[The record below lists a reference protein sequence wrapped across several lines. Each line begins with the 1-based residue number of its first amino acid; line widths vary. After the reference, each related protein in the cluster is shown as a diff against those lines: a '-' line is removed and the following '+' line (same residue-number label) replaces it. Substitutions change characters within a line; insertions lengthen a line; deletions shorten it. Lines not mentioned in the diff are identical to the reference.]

1 MPVLR
6 PFSVKETHGMLMEP
20 TAQIRASSDD
30 LRWTSL
36 YVSVQRE
43 APFQGVFDPAKD
55 QLIVL
60 HRNGPARVDRL
71 CGTAGSHVVPPGGI
85 HLIPAG
91 LEFGVRLANLL
102 ETVHVYIRNAII
114 EEVSSELVDGDP
126 CHIEIPSEIL
136 ESDRCL
142 HGLLEAAAGAL
153 DYFGVGSE
161 LFSDH
166 LARAIASHLVRRYS
180 GRRLRATRSES
191 GGGLLS
197 APVSTAIEYMNDNID
212 QAINLED
219 IAKATNRSPSHIA
232 RLFRAEVGQPPHRY
246 LIRLRVEKARD
257 LLEKTNESIAEIAFE
272 CGFSHQEHLTRLF
285 RREFSATPAAY
296 RKSKR
301 N

>member
-1 MPVLR
+1 MPVLQ
-6 PFSVKETHGMLMEP
+6 PFGVNETHGMLMQP

-36 YVSVQRE
+36 YVSVQKE
-43 APFQGVFDPAKD
+43 APFEGLFAPAKD

-60 HRNGPARVDRL
+60 HRDGPVRIDRL
-71 CGTAGSHVVPPGGI
+71 CGAVGSHVVPPGGL

-91 LEFGVRLANLL
+91 QGFGLQLASLL
-102 ETVHVYIRNAII
+102 ETVHVYIRNAVM
-114 EEVSSELVDGDP
+114 EEVSSEMVEGDP
-126 CHIEIPSEIL
+126 CHVEIPPEIL
-136 ESDRCL
+136 DSDLCL

-153 DYFGVGSE
+153 DDFGAGSE

-180 GRRLRATRSES
+180 GRRLRPIHSEGA
-191 GGGLLS
+191 GGPLS
-197 APVSTAIEYMNDNID
+197 APVLAAIEYMNDNID
-212 QAINLED
+212 QPISLYD

-232 RLFRAEVGQPPHRY
+232 RLFRTELGQPPHRY
-246 LIRLRVEKARD
+246 LIRLRVEKARR
-257 LLEKTNESIAEIAFE
+257 LLEKTNGSIAEIAFE
-272 CGFSHQEHLTRLF
+272 CGFTHQEHLTRLF

-296 RKSKR
+296 RKSTR